1 MSKVKV
7 FKSHITQLEAQF
19 SSAVALTRS
28 FLRRDVAIRSS
39 SINDRLSGTSS
50 DTDSPSPGAHQP
62 QNQPNLIV
70 HQMLLSRSAAP
81 IFRSIS
87 KRAFTTSSINM
98 GVEVQRIAPGDG
110 KTFPQRG
117 DTVHM
122 HCMSTATTRAQARFR
137 MQRLIGYCDFI

>member
-70 HQMLLSRSAAP
+70 HQMLLS
-81 IFRSIS
+81 
-87 KRAFTTSSINM
+87 TSSINM

>member
-7 FKSHITQLEAQF
+7 FRSHITQLEAQF
-19 SSAVALTRS
+19 HPRSRLLEASFAVTWPYARAPSTIDSR
-28 FLRRDVAIRSS
+28 
-39 SINDRLSGTSS
+39 GTSS
-50 DTDSPSPGAHQP
+50 DIHHHRELI
-62 QNQPNLIV
+62 NHKINPNLII
-70 HQMLLSRSAAP
+70 HQMLLSRTAAP

-122 HCMSTATTRAQARFR
+122 HCMSTATTCAQARFR